1 MGIHIVPTTATYRVH
16 DGAKVTLRITI
27 GEAQA
32 GAWVVAW
39 SSTDVVARG
48 TEPDLVDL
56 GLGRDLRART
66 LQVVVTAQRV
76 RPETDRFSRTLAL
89 DGGTEGPREVLD
101 RWEQGASGDDTV
113 VFTTMIGFQ

>member
-1 MGIHIVPTTATYRVH
+1 MGIHIVPTTETYRVD

-48 TEPDLVDL
+48 TEPEVVDL
-56 GLGRDLRART
+56 GFGRDLRGRV
-66 LQVVVTAQRV
+66 LQVVATAQRV
-76 RPETDRFSRTLAL
+76 RRETDRFSRTLVL
-89 DGGTEGPREVLD
+89 DGGPEGPRQVLD
-101 RWEQGASGDDTV
+101 RWEQGTSSDDTT
-113 VFTTMIGFQ
+113 VFNTMIGFQ